1 MGNISL
7 DEIIII
13 KGTNKTARV
22 IEIYVVN
29 SEFDKLFAVRFPDG
43 QTGFVFES
51 VSIPLSNFNYS

>member
-22 IEIYVVN
+22 IEIYAVDP
-29 SEFDKLFAVRFPDG
+29 EFDTLFAVRFPDG

-51 VSIPLSNFNYS
+51 VSIPLSKFSHS